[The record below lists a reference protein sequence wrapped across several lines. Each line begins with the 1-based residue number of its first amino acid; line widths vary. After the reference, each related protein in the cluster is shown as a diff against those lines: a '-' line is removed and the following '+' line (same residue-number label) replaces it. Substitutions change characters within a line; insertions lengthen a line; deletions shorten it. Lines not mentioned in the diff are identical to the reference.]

1 MQQELPVS
9 CKLYK
14 YYVDIFVFY
23 PLSYRYYGVIVV
35 PDPDPNFNISET
47 NFDTQYP
54 NVTPHVSRGN
64 NRYYITAAWN
74 DPDLV
79 PRDFTVGDQSN
90 TEAIRNGTAETYH
103 NAKLRRKTPYCIYI
117 VGHGEWNRSNV
128 SYTYTKMEHLLR
140 FLIFRTL
147 LFDTQN

>member
-1 MQQELPVS
+1 MQLELIISRKFNVNIS
-9 CKLYK
+9 IAKLTL
-14 YYVDIFVFY
+14 IH
-23 PLSYRYYGVIVV
+23 LYRYYGIIVV

-79 PRDFTVGDQSN
+79 PDTFTVGDQSN
-90 TEAIRNGTAETYH
+90 TVAVRNGTAETYH

-117 VGHGEWNRSNV
+117 VVHGEWDLSNV
-128 SYTYTKMEHLLR
+128 SYIYIIMEEDVYT
-140 FLIFRTL
+140 FLWFL
-147 LFDTQN
+147 